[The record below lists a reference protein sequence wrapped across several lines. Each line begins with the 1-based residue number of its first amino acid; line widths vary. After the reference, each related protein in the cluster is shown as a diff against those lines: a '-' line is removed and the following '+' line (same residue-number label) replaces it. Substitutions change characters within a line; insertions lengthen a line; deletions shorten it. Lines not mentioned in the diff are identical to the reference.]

1 MFIVPTYKRPERL
14 KNLIQAYIDTKA
26 TAPFYVLIQ
35 GNAELYEGIKYPDTW
50 TIKVLESNIGLVAA
64 TNLGFKTF
72 PNEKWYGII
81 CDDQMP
87 LTQEWDKI
95 LLDLVTDWNIVST
108 ADTLN
113 KDEWRMAGIPV
124 FGGEFIRCCGFIAPP
139 CTWHI
144 CCDDWWELVGKICV
158 NWIKSDAQ
166 STHMTPE
173 TTGIVPDETYKSS
186 YTDFDGQ
193 VSQYKQWLEVHGSQ
207 LLDKIKTQF
216 KEYAK

>member
-1 MFIVPTYKRPERL
+1 MFILPTYKRPERL

-50 TIKVLESNIGLVAA
+50 TIEVLENNIGLVAA
-64 TNLGFKTF
+64 ANLGFKTF

-81 CDDQMP
+81 CDDQVP

-144 CCDDWWELVGKICV
+144 CCDDWWELVGKTCV

-173 TTGIVPDETYKSS
+173 TTGIAPDETYKSS
-186 YTDFDGQ
+186 YIDFDGQ

-216 KEYAK
+216 KDM